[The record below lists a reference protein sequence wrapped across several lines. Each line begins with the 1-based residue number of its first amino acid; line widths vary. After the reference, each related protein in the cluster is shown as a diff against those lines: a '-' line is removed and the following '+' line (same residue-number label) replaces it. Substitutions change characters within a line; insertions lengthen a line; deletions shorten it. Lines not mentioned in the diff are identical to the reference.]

1 MPKTF
6 EDEFMEAQADMVSI
20 CLEYVEDDA
29 EKIYIQMLPVKIELL
44 PVITFI
50 KSTGKFGSGII

>member
-20 CLEYVEDDA
+20 CFTIQTRWQEVMR
-29 EKIYIQMLPVKIELL
+29 KISVDWEIVPSIHLSAHNGNIE
-44 PVITFI
+44 
-50 KSTGKFGSGII
+50 